1 VAVFGLS
8 TQTTDYQ
15 REMTERLH
23 IPFEILTD
31 ADLNLVQALR
41 LPTFS
46 IQGMTLVKRLTIF
59 ILDGVIEHVMYP
71 VFPPDRSAEEAVKW
85 FNQRAHD

>member
-1 VAVFGLS
+1 MAVFGLS

-31 ADLNLVQALR
+31 ADLNLVQELR

-85 FNQRAHD
+85 LNQRAHD